1 MPRIGEN
8 FFDKEVNMGGNTDVL
23 TTLYVVW
30 IAASVAALAWAY
42 RDTVKQKFCG
52 TKKRA

>member
-1 MPRIGEN
+1 
-8 FFDKEVNMGGNTDVL
+8 MGGNTDIL

-42 RDTVKQKFCG
+42 RDTVKQKLCG
-52 TKKRA
+52 VKKRA